1 MYGFNH
7 RYHDSILETKKI
19 IDSKKFGKVI
29 NFRGVYGKSYLT
41 PRIKDQKKE
50 KTF

>member
-19 IDSKKFGKVI
+19 IDSKKLGNVI

-41 PRIKDQKKE
+41 PKIKGSNKR